1 MSRISVFVVDDQNL
15 FRQSLALLIK
25 SIDNFD
31 LAGEFESGDAFL
43 AKVPSLPPYLSY
55 IALVDLDM
63 PGINGMEVTKII
75 NEKYPRIKVIVLTV
89 HVNAT
94 LISQMINGGACAY
107 LAKNCDSY
115 ELKLAIETVN
125 KNGFYFNRQVLY
137 ALQKTPRSK
146 KTVATD
152 TPLNTLPVD
161 LTPRELEVLLLICYE
176 YTSAEISEKLYIS
189 QRTVEG
195 YKQSLLTK
203 TGARTI
209 AGLVLFA
216 LKHGLFNA
224 VV

>member
-31 LAGEFESGDAFL
+31 LAGEFDSGDAFL
-43 AKVPSLPPYLSY
+43 SKIPSLPPSLNY

-75 NEKYPRIKVIVLTV
+75 NEKYQRIKVIVLTV
-89 HVNAT
+89 HVNTT
-94 LISQMINGGACAY
+94 LISQMINGGASAY

-115 ELKLAIETVN
+115 ELKLAIETVS

-137 ALQKTPRSK
+137 ALQKNPRSK
-146 KTVATD
+146 KIVASNAV
-152 TPLNTLPVD
+152 LNDVPVD

-176 YTSAEISEKLYIS
+176 YTSAEIGEKLYIS

-203 TGARTI
+203 TGARTT